1 MHMLCSFSD
10 IPRSKF
16 HQRIPPLIKIR
27 GFLRRGMKGFTL
39 MEIIFAV
46 AIFLLLILA
55 IFAVMGV
62 GRGAWFTGD
71 VSVQLRQEII
81 RAFTTMERELKE
93 TRPAEISLTIGTSSS
108 SLTFKIPQDNN
119 NDGTIL
125 DSFGNIEWSGNITYA
140 LNGANEITRTASDL
154 TSVLAHNIVNLQ
166 FSRPTSPVNLLQID
180 ITAQKVSVQG
190 RTVQDTGQITIK
202 MRN

>member
-1 MHMLCSFSD
+1 
-10 IPRSKF
+10 
-16 HQRIPPLIKIR
+16 
-27 GFLRRGMKGFTL
+27 MKGFTPL
-39 MEIIFAV
+39 EIANTKTSSSKFLTGFTFIEIIFAV
-46 AIFLLLILA
+46 GIFLLLILA
-55 IFAVMGV
+55 IFAVMDV

-71 VSVQLRQEII
+71 VSVELRQEII
-81 RAFTTMERELKE
+81 KAFMTMERELKQ

-125 DSFGNIEWSGNITYA
+125 GSFGNIEWSGNITYT
-140 LNGANEITRTASDL
+140 LNGANEITRTASGV
-154 TSVLAHNIVNLQ
+154 TSVLARNIVNLQ

-180 ITAQKVSVQG
+180 ITARKVSVQG
-190 RTVQDTGQITIK
+190 RTVEDTGQIMIK

>member
-1 MHMLCSFSD
+1 
-10 IPRSKF
+10 
-16 HQRIPPLIKIR
+16 
-27 GFLRRGMKGFTL
+27 

-55 IFAVMGV
+55 IFAVMDV
-62 GRGAWFTGD
+62 GRGAWFIGD
-71 VSVQLRQEII
+71 VSVQLRQDII
-81 RAFTTMERELKE
+81 RALTTMERELKE
-93 TRPAEISLTIGTSSS
+93 TRPAEISLTIGASSS

-125 DSFGNIEWSGNITYA
+125 DSLGNIEWSGNITYA
-140 LNGANEITRTASDL
+140 LNGANEITRTASGV
-154 TSVLAHNIVNLQ
+154 TSVLARNIVNLQ

-180 ITAQKVSVQG
+180 ITARKVSVQR
-190 RTVQDTGQITIK
+190 RTVEDTGQITIK

>member
-1 MHMLCSFSD
+1 
-10 IPRSKF
+10 
-16 HQRIPPLIKIR
+16 
-27 GFLRRGMKGFTL
+27 MKGFTL

>member
-1 MHMLCSFSD
+1 
-10 IPRSKF
+10 
-16 HQRIPPLIKIR
+16 
-27 GFLRRGMKGFTL
+27 

-55 IFAVMGV
+55 IFAVMDV
-62 GRGAWFTGD
+62 GRGAWFSGD

-93 TRPAEISLTIGTSSS
+93 TRPAKISLTIGNSSP
-108 SLTFKIPQDNN
+108 SLTFQIPQDNN

-125 DSFGNIEWSGNITYA
+125 DSFGNIEWSGNIAYT
-140 LNGANEITRTASDL
+140 LNGANEITRTASGV
-154 TSVLAHNIVNLQ
+154 TSVLARNIVNLQ
-166 FSRPTSPVNLLQID
+166 FSRPVSPVNLLQID

-190 RTVQDTGQITIK
+190 RTGQDSGQITIK